1 MNSIKLKAGFFA
13 IGLFSMTAIFA
24 QDTTKM
30 PKPDTTKMPKT
41 DSTSMVKIK
50 GANTV
55 SNTFFTSPSFIAN
68 DNKLSAK
75 KEKAS
80 RKIS

>member
-1 MNSIKLKAGFFA
+1 MNSIKLKAGFLA

-24 QDTTKM
+24 QDTSKM

-50 GANTV
+50 KANTV
-55 SNTFFTSPSFIAN
+55 SSAFFTSPSIIAN
-68 DNKLSAK
+68 DNKLTAK

-80 RKIS
+80 KKIS

>member
-30 PKPDTTKMPKT
+30 PKRDTTKMPKA
-41 DSTSMVKIK
+41 DSTSMVKMK

-55 SNTFFTSPSFIAN
+55 SNTFFTSPELIVTN
-68 DNKLSAK
+68 NKSSAK